1 LEIGIWNLLEIW
13 KLGFGISD
21 PVTQKLPRTLL
32 YRVYMEKEM
41 ADRYE
46 IRLSGS
52 GGQGLILMGIIL
64 AEAIGV
70 YDGKY
75 VAQTQSYGPEARGG
89 SSKSEVIV
97 SDEEIDYPKAMK
109 LDLLLAMNQ
118 KSCDEFYP
126 DLKPDGLLIV
136 DSTFVTQIP
145 TSKAFQIP
153 FTGIARERFKR
164 EVVANI
170 VALGSL
176 SQLSPIVSARA
187 VESAVLARVPK
198 GTEKLNRDALKAGM
212 NAAKQAKKAWM
223 NSEVVPEVPKEDLL
237 DSY

>member
-1 LEIGIWNLLEIW
+1 MS
-13 KLGFGISD
+13 F
-21 PVTQKLPRTLL
+21 
-32 YRVYMEKEM
+32 
-41 ADRYE
+41 RYE

-70 YDGKY
+70 YDGKH

-97 SDEEIDYPKAMK
+97 SDEEIDYPKAMR

-118 KSCDEFYP
+118 KSCDEFFP
-126 DLKPDGLLIV
+126 DLKSEGILIV
-136 DSTFVTQIP
+136 DSTFVTQVP
-145 TSKAFQIP
+145 TPKVFQIP
-153 FTGIARERFKR
+153 FTRIAREKFKK

-170 VALGSL
+170 IALGAL
-176 SQLSPIVSARA
+176 SQLTPIVSAKA
-187 VESAVLARVPK
+187 IESAVLAKVPK
-198 GTEKLNRDALKAGM
+198 GTEKLNRDALRAGM
-212 NAAKQAKKAWM
+212 NAARRAKKARM
-223 NSEVVPEVPKEDLL
+223 ESEVPPEVPQEDLL

>member
-1 LEIGIWNLLEIW
+1 
-13 KLGFGISD
+13 
-21 PVTQKLPRTLL
+21 
-32 YRVYMEKEM
+32 M
-41 ADRYE
+41 AYRYE

-64 AEAIGV
+64 AEAIGI

-97 SDEEIDYPKAMK
+97 SDEEIDYPKAIR

-126 DLKPDGLLIV
+126 DLKAEGLLLV

-145 TSKAFQIP
+145 TPKAFQIP
-153 FTGIARERFKR
+153 FTRLAREKFGR

-170 VALGSL
+170 IALGAL
-176 SQLSPIVSARA
+176 SQLTPIVSAKA

-198 GTEKLNRDALKAGM
+198 GTEKLNRDALKTGI
-212 NAAKQAKKAWM
+212 NAAKRAKKAWM
-223 NSEVVPEVPKEDLL
+223 ELDVPPETPKEDLL

>member
-1 LEIGIWNLLEIW
+1 MG
-13 KLGFGISD
+13 S
-21 PVTQKLPRTLL
+21 
-32 YRVYMEKEM
+32 
-41 ADRYE
+41 RYE

-64 AEAIGV
+64 AEAIGI

-109 LDLLLAMNQ
+109 LDLLLAINQ
-118 KSCDEFYP
+118 KSCYEFYP
-126 DLKPDGLLIV
+126 DLKPEGLLIV
-136 DSTFVTQIP
+136 DSTFVTQLP
-145 TSKAFQIP
+145 TSKAFQVP
-153 FTGIARERFKR
+153 FTRIARERFKR

-170 VALGSL
+170 IALGAL
-176 SQLSPIVSARA
+176 SQLTPIVSPKAI
-187 VESAVLARVPK
+187 ESAVLARVPK
-198 GTEKLNRDALKAGM
+198 GTETLNRDALKAGM
-212 NAAKQAKKAWM
+212 AAAKRAKKEWM
-223 NSEVVPEVPKEDLL
+223 KTEVPPEIPEDDLL

>member
-1 LEIGIWNLLEIW
+1 M
-13 KLGFGISD
+13 S
-21 PVTQKLPRTLL
+21 
-32 YRVYMEKEM
+32 Y
-41 ADRYE
+41 RYE

-64 AEAIGV
+64 AEAIGI

-97 SDEEIDYPKAMK
+97 SDEEIDYPKAMHP
-109 LDLLLAMNQ
+109 DLLLAMNQ
-118 KSCDEFYP
+118 RSCDEFYSG
-126 DLKPDGLLIV
+126 LKPDGLLII
-136 DSTFVTQIP
+136 DSTFVTQVP
-145 TSKAFQIP
+145 TPRAFQVP
-153 FTGIARERFKR
+153 FTRIAREKFNK

-170 VALGSL
+170 VALGAL
-176 SQLSPIVSARA
+176 AQLSPIVSSKA

-212 NAAKQAKKAWM
+212 SAAKRAKEAWTKL
-223 NSEVVPEVPKEDLL
+223 ETLPEVPKEDLL

>member
-1 LEIGIWNLLEIW
+1 MS
-13 KLGFGISD
+13 F
-21 PVTQKLPRTLL
+21 
-32 YRVYMEKEM
+32 
-41 ADRYE
+41 RYE
-46 IRLSGS
+46 VRLSGS

-64 AEAIGV
+64 AEAAGV

-118 KSCDEFYP
+118 KSLDEFYP
-126 DLKPDGLLIV
+126 DLKPDGVLIV
-136 DSTFVTQIP
+136 DSTFVSQVP
-145 TSKAFQIP
+145 TAKAFQVP
-153 FTGIARERFKR
+153 FTRIAREKLKR

-170 VALGSL
+170 VALGAL
-176 SQLSPIVSARA
+176 TQLSPIVSPKAM
-187 VESAVLARVPK
+187 EQAVLARVPK
-198 GTEKLNRDALKAGM
+198 GTEKFNRDALRAGIA
-212 NAAKQAKKAWM
+212 AAKRAKKAWM
-223 NSEVVPEVPKEDLL
+223 ASPASPEIPNEELL

>member
-1 LEIGIWNLLEIW
+1 
-13 KLGFGISD
+13 
-21 PVTQKLPRTLL
+21 
-32 YRVYMEKEM
+32 M
-41 ADRYE
+41 AYRYE

-64 AEAIGV
+64 AEAIGI

-97 SDEEIDYPKAMK
+97 SDEEIDYPKAMSV
-109 LDLLLAMNQ
+109 DLLLAMNQ

-126 DLKPDGLLIV
+126 DLKPEGLLIV
-136 DSTFVTQIP
+136 DSTFVIQVP
-145 TSKAFQIP
+145 TPKAFQIS
-153 FTGIARERFKR
+153 FTRIAREKFKR

-170 VALGSL
+170 IALGAL
-176 SQLSPIVSARA
+176 SQLTPVVSAKA
-187 VESAVLARVPK
+187 IESAVLARVPK
-198 GTEKLNRDALKAGM
+198 GTEKLNRDALRAGRS
-212 NAAKQAKKAWM
+212 AAKKAKEAWM
-223 NSEVVPEVPKEDLL
+223 TLGAPLEIPKEDLL

>member
-1 LEIGIWNLLEIW
+1 M
-13 KLGFGISD
+13 GF
-21 PVTQKLPRTLL
+21 
-32 YRVYMEKEM
+32 
-41 ADRYE
+41 RYE
-46 IRLSGS
+46 IRLSAS

-64 AEAIGV
+64 AEAIGI

-109 LDLLLAMNQ
+109 LDLLLAMSQ
-118 KSCDEFYP
+118 KSCDEFYG

-145 TSKAFQIP
+145 TSKTFQVP
-153 FTGIARERFKR
+153 FTRMAREKFER

-170 VALGSL
+170 IALGAL
-176 SQLSPIVSARA
+176 TQLTPIVSPKA

-198 GTEKLNRDALKAGM
+198 GTEKLNRDALRAGM
-212 NAAKQAKKAWM
+212 VAAKQAKKEWM
-223 NSEVVPEVPKEDLL
+223 RIEAPPEVPKEDLL

>member
-1 LEIGIWNLLEIW
+1 M
-13 KLGFGISD
+13 SS
-21 PVTQKLPRTLL
+21 
-32 YRVYMEKEM
+32 
-41 ADRYE
+41 RYE

-64 AEAIGV
+64 AEAIGI

-89 SSKSEVIV
+89 SSKSEVVV
-97 SDEEIDYPKAMK
+97 SDEEIDYPKAIS

-126 DLKPDGLLIV
+126 DLKPEGLLIV

-145 TSKAFQIP
+145 TPKAFQIP
-153 FTGIARERFKR
+153 FTRLAREKFER

-170 VALGSL
+170 IALGAL
-176 SQLSPIVSARA
+176 SQLTPIVSAKA
-187 VESAVLARVPK
+187 TESAVLARVPK
-198 GTEKLNRDALKAGM
+198 GTEKLNRDALRAGM
-212 NAAKQAKKAWM
+212 NAAKRAKKEWM
-223 NSEVVPEVPKEDLL
+223 KLEAPPEVPKEDLL

>member
-1 LEIGIWNLLEIW
+1 MG
-13 KLGFGISD
+13 S
-21 PVTQKLPRTLL
+21 
-32 YRVYMEKEM
+32 
-41 ADRYE
+41 RYE

-64 AEAIGV
+64 AEAIGI

-97 SDEEIDYPKAMK
+97 SDEEIDYPKVMS
-109 LDLLLAMNQ
+109 LDLLLVMNQ

-126 DLKPDGLLIV
+126 DLKSDGILIV

-145 TSKAFQIP
+145 SPKAFQVP
-153 FTGIARERFKR
+153 FTRIAREKLKR

-170 VALGSL
+170 VALGAL
-176 SQLSPIVSARA
+176 SQLTPIVSAKA
-187 VESAVLARVPK
+187 IESAVLARVPK
-198 GTEKLNRDALKAGM
+198 GTEKLNREALRAGM
-212 NAAKQAKKAWM
+212 NAAKRAKKAWLK
-223 NSEVVPEVPKEDLL
+223 SDGFPEVPKEDLL

>member
-1 LEIGIWNLLEIW
+1 M
-13 KLGFGISD
+13 GF
-21 PVTQKLPRTLL
+21 
-32 YRVYMEKEM
+32 
-41 ADRYE
+41 RYE

-64 AEAIGV
+64 AEAIGI
-70 YDGKY
+70 YDGKF
-75 VAQTQSYGPEARGG
+75 VAQTQNYGPEARGG

-97 SDEEIDYPKAMK
+97 SDEEIDYPKAMQ

-126 DLKPDGLLIV
+126 DLKPEGLLIV
-136 DSTFVTQIP
+136 DSTFVTQVP
-145 TSKAFQIP
+145 TSKTFQIP
-153 FTGIARERFKR
+153 FTRIAREKFKR

-170 VALGSL
+170 IALGAL
-176 SQLSPIVSARA
+176 TQLSPIISSKA

-198 GTEKLNRDALKAGM
+198 GTEKLNRDALKAGIA
-212 NAAKQAKKAWM
+212 AAKRAKKEWM
-223 NSEVVPEVPKEDLL
+223 EAEMLPEIPKEDLL

>member
-1 LEIGIWNLLEIW
+1 MKKMG
-13 KLGFGISD
+13 S
-21 PVTQKLPRTLL
+21 
-32 YRVYMEKEM
+32 
-41 ADRYE
+41 RYE

-64 AEAIGV
+64 AEAIGI

-97 SDEEIDYPKAMK
+97 SDEEIDYPKAMS

-145 TSKAFQIP
+145 TPKAFQVP
-153 FTGIARERFKR
+153 FTRIAREKFKR

-170 VALGSL
+170 IALGAL
-176 SQLSPIVSARA
+176 SQLSPIVSAKA

-198 GTEKLNRDALKAGM
+198 GTEKLNRDALRAGM
-212 NAAKQAKKAWM
+212 NAAKRAKEAWTKL
-223 NSEVVPEVPKEDLL
+223 EVVPEVPKEDLL

>member
-1 LEIGIWNLLEIW
+1 MS
-13 KLGFGISD
+13 F
-21 PVTQKLPRTLL
+21 
-32 YRVYMEKEM
+32 
-41 ADRYE
+41 RYE

-52 GGQGLILMGIIL
+52 GGQGIILMGIIL

-70 YDGKY
+70 YDGKC

-97 SDEEIDYPKAMK
+97 SDEEIDYPKAMMP
-109 LDLLLAMNQ
+109 DLLLAMNQ

-126 DLKPDGLLIV
+126 DLKPEGLLIV

-145 TSKAFQIP
+145 TTKGFQIP
-153 FTGIARERFKR
+153 FTRIAREKFKR

-170 VALGSL
+170 IALGAL
-176 SQLSPIVSARA
+176 SHLSPMVSPKAMEA
-187 VESAVLARVPK
+187 AVLARVPK

-212 NAAKQAKKAWM
+212 AAAKKAEKEWM
-223 NSEVVPEVPKEDLL
+223 KTEASPEVPKEDLL

>member
-1 LEIGIWNLLEIW
+1 M
-13 KLGFGISD
+13 GF
-21 PVTQKLPRTLL
+21 
-32 YRVYMEKEM
+32 
-41 ADRYE
+41 RYE

-64 AEAIGV
+64 AEAMGI
-70 YDGKY
+70 YDGKF

-97 SDEEIDYPKAMK
+97 SDEEIDYPEAMQ

-126 DLKPDGLLIV
+126 DLKPEGLLIV
-136 DSTFVTQIP
+136 DSTFVTQVP

-153 FTGIARERFKR
+153 FTRIAREKFKR

-170 VALGSL
+170 IALGAL
-176 SQLSPIVSARA
+176 TQLSPIISSKA

-198 GTEKLNRDALKAGM
+198 GTEKLNRDALKAGIA
-212 NAAKQAKKAWM
+212 AAKRAKKEWM
-223 NSEVVPEVPKEDLL
+223 EAEMPPEIPKEDLL